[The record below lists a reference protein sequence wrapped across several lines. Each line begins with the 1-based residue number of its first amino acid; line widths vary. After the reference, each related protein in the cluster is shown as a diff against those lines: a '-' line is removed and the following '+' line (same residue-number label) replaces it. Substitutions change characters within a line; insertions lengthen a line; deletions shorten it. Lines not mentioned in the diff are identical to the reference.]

1 MSNLDWNHNIL
12 KLLRFVSQTVLVLLV
27 TLATSG
33 SNSQGLHRSS
43 DLDATI
49 EDYVALVAELELRRR
64 VNVLFPN
71 PQSLFDGF
79 QVGFVNVGSG
89 NLTFIRRDLV
99 VAAQDSPLVFSRIYD
114 SRIEANGEFGRG
126 WRLNLLEELRFDE
139 DGSLVYV
146 DGSGS
151 HYRFDGTSTL
161 YRPVVN
167 VAETQGASIS
177 LHGELAVLKLDQGR
191 RNLTFKQLPG
201 KPSLQLIQVDLKP
214 GKTLEYAYSN
224 GKLTEVTERGAT
236 LLKIKRNSDGKIE
249 SVTDRHHR
257 MVQYRYSAKGLL
269 TDVRDVAG
277 DWWLHEYAAS
287 GVLAGLVGGNGK
299 LVLNAYY
306 DIGGRVSQIHSGHLF
321 QFKYH
326 GHRTVVSDGSGQ
338 THTFMQN
345 EQGATTS
352 WRSTSGRFWELV
364 FDDDNRVRTL
374 IQPNMHK
381 SYEYDEAGSVIET
394 REGSN
399 VLIFDYDR
407 HGRLVGRTGSFGDST
422 LSVSYHGVSTLVR
435 SVNETFEFD
444 QSRGLVSSVKDDTG
458 RIDVERNRQGY
469 VTGMHDGQRPIRFER
484 DDRQRIVA
492 THYAG
497 GFVSRYRY
505 DLLGNRIGVDHSL
518 GSSVRYR
525 HDRTGNIIEITVEN
539 ADGDIKNQLIE
550 IGEMNRVEQ
559 VIYGDESRPMRMTYD
574 GLGRPTVIQLAK
586 DTIDIVYFEDGQSME
601 LRSRETGE
609 SWHGLIPSDH
619 AEISEDR
626 NRVLRATHAPSNQAG
641 HRTHR
646 FDELSFAVE
655 DISPL
660 KLNVPGWPVAQ
671 ATLSLGSALLRTD
684 DLTATTE
691 FEKPSNPVFQPP
703 EYRSTNCCIPCS
715 VNHCNDCVINGQFG
729 SWHLCYCESETLL
742 YGIGNVG
749 GGGSSKPDDEP
760 DELDLIIKEYTDLK
774 LKHTPQRSDFVKNKG
789 SANFSYKEY
798 KTEKLDYYI
807 IGSMPEMAETIRAV
821 YNELIDNDPSTDY
834 GLFISSGYRNP
845 KRNKEVGGA
854 TESKHQYGRAID
866 LDVANLPPGYDEEK
880 ALERLADAALKVYPS
895 KGSTHT
901 VLVYPTHIHVQDNKE
916 PLQ

>member
-1 MSNLDWNHNIL
+1 M
-12 KLLRFVSQTVLVLLV
+12 KFLRFAPQIMLVVLAI
-27 TLATSG
+27 LATSG
-33 SNSQGLHRSS
+33 SSSQGLHRSS
-43 DLDATI
+43 DLEASI

-99 VAAQDSPLVFSRIYD
+99 VAAQDGPLVFSRIYD
-114 SRIEANGEFGRG
+114 SRIKENGEFGRG

-151 HYRFDGTSTL
+151 HYRFDGTGTL

-177 LHGELAVLKLDQGR
+177 LQGELAVLNLGQSGR
-191 RNLTFKQLPG
+191 ILTFKQMPG
-201 KPSLQLIQVDLKP
+201 KPSLQLTRVDLKP
-214 GKTLEYAYSN
+214 GKTFEYAYSS

-236 LLKIKRNSDGKIE
+236 LLKIKRNSDGKVE

-257 MVQYRYSAKGLL
+257 TVQYRYSAEGLL

-277 DWWLHEYAAS
+277 DWWLHEYATS

-306 DIGGRVSQIHSGHLF
+306 DIGGRVSEIHSGRLF

-338 THTFMQN
+338 THTFAQN

-352 WRSTSGRFWELV
+352 WRSSSGRYWELV
-364 FDDDNRVRTL
+364 FDDDNLVRTL

-381 SYEYDEAGSVIET
+381 TYEYDEAGSVIET

-399 VLIFDYDR
+399 ALIFDYDR
-407 HGRLVGRTGSFGDST
+407 QGRLVGRTGSFGDST
-422 LSVSYHGVSTLVR
+422 LSVSYHGDSTLVR

-484 DDRQRIVA
+484 NDRQQIVA

-525 HDRTGNIIEITVEN
+525 HDRTGNIVEITVSN
-539 ADGDIKNQLIE
+539 ADGAVKSQRIE

-574 GLGRPTVIQLAK
+574 GLGRPTVIQLTK
-586 DTIDIVYFEDGQSME
+586 DTIDISYLEGGESIE
-601 LRSRETGE
+601 LRSRNTGQ
-609 SWHGLIPSDH
+609 SWRRLIPSDH
-619 AEISEDR
+619 AEISADR
-626 NRVLRATHAPSNQAG
+626 NQVLRTISGASDQGG
-641 HRTHR
+641 HRMHR
-646 FDELSFAVE
+646 FDELTFAVE
-655 DISPL
+655 DVSPL
-660 KLNVPGWPVAQ
+660 ELKVPGWVNAR
-671 ATLSLGSALLRTD
+671 ATLSLASALLSTD

-691 FEKPSNPVFQPP
+691 FEKPSNPIFQPP

-742 YGIGNVG
+742 YRIGNVG
-749 GGGSSKPDDEP
+749 GGGSPKPDEIDQIIQEYI
-760 DELDLIIKEYTDLK
+760 DFDLEYT
-774 LKHTPQRSDFVKNKG
+774 PERSDFVKNKG
-789 SANFSYKEY
+789 SANFTYEEY
-798 KTEKLDYYI
+798 KTEDLDYFI
-807 IGSMPEMAETIRAV
+807 IGSMPDMAEAIRAK
-821 YNELIDNDPSTDY
+821 YNALIDDDPSTDY
-834 GLFISSGYRNP
+834 GLWITSGYRNP
-845 KRNKEVGGA
+845 KHNKKVGGRE
-854 TESKHQYGRAID
+854 ESKHQYGQAID
-866 LDVANLPPGYDEEK
+866 MAVVNLPPGYDLKK
-880 ALERLADAALKVYPS
+880 ATMLLGDAATMALPNKT
-895 KGSTHT
+895 THT
-901 VLVYPTHIHVQDNKE
+901 VLVYDDYIHVQDNKI
-916 PLQ
+916 PFK